1 MKKSIVFIAVAAL
14 FFLVVN
20 PVSAQVRQWEF
31 DRAHSSIA
39 FNIKHIYSTVRGDF
53 EDYDGSFLFDPE
65 NLDGSGF
72 NIEIKVQ
79 SVNTKVRKRDN
90 HLRSGDFFAAGQYP
104 LMRFESTRIRHVD
117 GDRFAAEGRL
127 TIKDVTKEIA
137 LPFAFLGMRENPF
150 DKDQL
155 VAGFESRFT
164 IDRLEYH
171 VGTGKFHQM
180 GVAGK
185 AVEIVISLEMIGK
198 K

>member
-185 AVEIVISLEMIGK
+185 DVEIVISLEMIGK